1 MENYP
6 KPILKLI
13 NELTK
18 LPNVGKRTAVRYAYK
33 IINMSSFEAEN
44 LISAIEDVKKNI
56 HYCKKCGNFT
66 DKEVCDI
73 CDKRD
78 SSIICV
84 VKEPKDVSSIERI
97 GNFSG
102 VYHVLHGCI
111 SPLDN
116 ITPEDIRVKELLSR
130 IDDKT
135 KEIIIALNPDVEG
148 DATAMYLG
156 RLIKPLGIKVTRLAH
171 GIPIG
176 QDIEFA
182 DEATLGRA
190 LIERKEI

>member
-6 KPILKLI
+6 KPILRLI
-13 NELTK
+13 NQLTK
-18 LPNVGKRTAVRYAYK
+18 LPNVGKRTATRYAYK
-33 IINMSSFEAEN
+33 IINMTQSEADEF
-44 LISAIEDVKKNI
+44 IEAIKDVKKNI
-56 HYCKKCGNFT
+56 HYCKLCGNFT

-73 CDKRD
+73 CEKRD
-78 SSIICV
+78 NSIICV
-84 VKEPKDVSSIERI
+84 VKEPKDVAAFERI
-97 GNFSG
+97 GNYNG
-102 VYHVLHGCI
+102 AYHVLHGCI

-116 ITPEDIRVKELLSR
+116 ISPEDLRIKELLSR
-130 IDDKT
+130 ITDNT

-156 RLIKPLGIKVTRLAH
+156 RLIKPLNIKVTRLAH

-182 DEATLGRA
+182 DEVTLSRA
-190 LIERKEI
+190 LLERKEI